1 MDACCSAGVEKRR
14 SVLSACRGQNPSP
27 DPILKR
33 REVKATARPR
43 GELYRYMNV
52 PVLLWTRDAFG
63 EQASIWEE
71 KRDQEL
77 FLKRLRDFE
86 KGGKRQTE
94 REIEIE
100 VACRLKL
107 EVKYLRCSGQTH
119 TCTHTRTHTHHLTMS
134 QRVCEGETSLIQL
147 CPVAHQSY
155 VCAPSLSLFLSKS
168 MSVRV

>member
-14 SVLSACRGQNPSP
+14 SALSACRGQNPSP

-119 TCTHTRTHTHHLTMS
+119 TCTHTRTHTHTPSDNESESVWRGDISHTAVS
-134 QRVCEGETSLIQL
+134 C
-147 CPVAHQSY
+147 CPSELRM
-155 VCAPSLSLFLSKS
+155 CPLPLSFPL
-168 MSVRV
+168 